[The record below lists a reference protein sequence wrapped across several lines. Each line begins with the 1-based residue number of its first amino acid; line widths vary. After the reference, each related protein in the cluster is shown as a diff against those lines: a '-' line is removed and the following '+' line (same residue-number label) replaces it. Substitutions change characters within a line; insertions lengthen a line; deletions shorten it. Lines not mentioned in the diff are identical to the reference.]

1 MRCGNPLIAL
11 AAIGDDH
18 AEAGPG
24 EMEAV
29 DALAGDGN
37 FGEDFF
43 SRRDGDFRVVVEV
56 DEPVGILKHQH
67 VVV

>member
-1 MRCGNPLIAL
+1 MRFSYPLKSL

-29 DALAGDGN
+29 DALAGCGDL
-37 FGEDFF
+37 GEDFF
-43 SRRDGDFRVVVEV
+43 PCGDGDFGVVVEV
-56 DEPVGILKHQH
+56 DEPVRILKHQH